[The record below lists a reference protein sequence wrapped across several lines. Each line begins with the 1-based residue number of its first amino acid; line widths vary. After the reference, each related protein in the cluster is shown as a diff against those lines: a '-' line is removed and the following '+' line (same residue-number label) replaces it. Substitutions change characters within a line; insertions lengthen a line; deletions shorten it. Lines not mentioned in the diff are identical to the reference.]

1 MFRKT
6 SPLVTKNSMQ
16 IPLRKLSFVELA
28 PKYRIG
34 GDSNRVCPASGAE
47 SLQGVFEDPGGWTL
61 RHYRGLRG
69 WRSSSGLN
77 LTQS

>member
-16 IPLRKLSFVELA
+16 IPVWPCLRKLSFVELA

-34 GDSNRVCPASGAE
+34 GDSNCVCPASGAE
-47 SLQGVFEDPGGWTL
+47 SLQGVIEDPGGWTL

-69 WRSSSGLN
+69 GGAP
-77 LTQS
+77 QA